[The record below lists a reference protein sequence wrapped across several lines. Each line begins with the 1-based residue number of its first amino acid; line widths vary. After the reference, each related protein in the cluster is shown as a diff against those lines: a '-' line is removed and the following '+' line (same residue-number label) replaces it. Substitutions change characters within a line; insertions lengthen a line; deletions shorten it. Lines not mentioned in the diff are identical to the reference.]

1 MDLKGHSYSGAGSAA
16 YPVRLVAGPALL
28 LLPSVGLRV
37 WPPAARPGCCA
48 VVLVSGDA
56 GILLEAGPSV
66 DGLAQ
71 AILGIISVFR
81 FTSRT
86 SCANSVFVGSSCRKG
101 FSNFIAAQSSATLNY
116 ILVERGSGAGVDPRP
131 QNRASQEQPK

>member
-16 YPVRLVAGPALL
+16 LPCWACGRARLV

-101 FSNFIAAQSSATLNY
+101 FSNFIAAQSSATFNY
-116 ILVERGSGAGVDPRP
+116 ILVER
-131 QNRASQEQPK
+131 K

>member
-16 YPVRLVAGPALL
+16 LPCLACGRARLV

-48 VVLVSGDA
+48 VVLVSGDT

-71 AILGIISVFR
+71 AILGIISVFQVYVSHQLCQLGLCGQ
-81 FTSRT
+81 FLQKSGLQPL
-86 SCANSVFVGSSCRKG
+86 SLRKAPPL
-101 FSNFIAAQSSATLNY
+101 STI
-116 ILVERGSGAGVDPRP
+116 
-131 QNRASQEQPK
+131 